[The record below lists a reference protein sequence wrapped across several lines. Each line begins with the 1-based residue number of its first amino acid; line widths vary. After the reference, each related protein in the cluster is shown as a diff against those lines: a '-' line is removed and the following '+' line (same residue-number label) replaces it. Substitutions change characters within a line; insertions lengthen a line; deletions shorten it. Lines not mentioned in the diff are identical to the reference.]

1 MALVTAR
8 ATELIQR
15 IHREVD
21 EGTTPSCQ
29 IAVGLEGELVLH
41 ESAGAATIDTR
52 YNIFSCTK
60 ALIAA
65 TIWQMIAEGSI
76 APEDRIVDHFPEFG
90 DNGKDA
96 ITVEQVMTHTSGF
109 PRAPIGPPN
118 WGDRAWRIER
128 MASWR
133 LNWEPGT
140 RFEYHPTT
148 AHWVLAE
155 LIERVDGVDYRVAV
169 RDRVLDPL
177 GLERFELGV
186 APENQGDI
194 ATLVAVGEQPTAD
207 EVKAVL
213 GIENFEIGEV
223 TPEIL
228 LEFNKPEVRAV
239 GVPGGGGIST
249 AADVAMLYQGLLHN
263 TGDLWDPA
271 VLADGTEHVRCTLP
285 DPMLGVPASRTLGL
299 TSAGT
304 DGRSAF
310 RGMGHNVS
318 SRTFGHA
325 GAAGQIA
332 WADPETGIS
341 FCYLTCGIDR
351 NFFREARRIMAI
363 ASRAGLLTSSDVG
376 AD

>member
-363 ASRAGLLTSSDVG
+363 A
-376 AD
+376 